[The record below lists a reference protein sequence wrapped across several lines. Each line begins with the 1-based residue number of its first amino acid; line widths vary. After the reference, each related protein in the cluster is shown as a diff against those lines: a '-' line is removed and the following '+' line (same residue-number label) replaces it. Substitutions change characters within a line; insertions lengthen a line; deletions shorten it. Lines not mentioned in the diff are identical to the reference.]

1 LDDRHAG
8 AGLMRL
14 AWPTL
19 ALMLV
24 LLGLQLVVFRQ
35 LAGIDRTFDR
45 IEGHLGSIDA
55 TPDRIETRFD
65 RIEARLGRIE
75 ALMAEI
81 LQRMQRLEQRGAP
94 P

>member
-1 LDDRHAG
+1 MDDRHAG

-19 ALMLV
+19 ALTLV
-24 LLGLQLVVFRQ
+24 LLGLQPVVFRQ

-45 IEGHLGSIDA
+45 IEAQLDSINA
-55 TPDRIETRFD
+55 KLD
-65 RIEARLGRIE
+65 RIEARLDRIE

-81 LQRMQRLEQRGAP
+81 LQRTQRLEPRGAP